1 MKKII
6 SIVLVLALAL
16 SIFGGCVAETKVDP
30 NAKKKIGIIS
40 MSAVQSPTFKATT
53 LAMEAVAEAAGV
65 ELIKVE
71 LTSYGD
77 EGFLAAYETMI
88 SQGVDAAMLYT
99 FSEAVIPLVTDMMET
114 ADVSYFL
121 TNRKIN
127 NEEMKADIFDNENMV
142 GNDYCNEKQVGYDM
156 VEYLHSEFGSKNLA
170 VIGLAK
176 GDVNGD
182 MRDAGIQAAC
192 DELGINLLVE
202 TRGVTTVEDV
212 TNAVNGFAGAY
223 SEMDS
228 ILIVGGAVTP
238 GGLAGVNQALINN
251 KLDDKVNVAMID
263 IATGMG
269 EYMDDGPLK
278 IVAGGNLIFDQ
289 VLSMIALV
297 NEVKGTPLS
306 SDPYII
312 DTKML
317 YVTSSQEA
325 EDYEQYVESLT
336 VPIFTVEELKKEFLK
351 FENADVTLE
360 SIQKIIDEFTIAGL
374 KERRNG

>member
-127 NEEMKADIFDNENMV
+127 NEEMKADIFDNENMA
-142 GNDYCNEKQVGYDM
+142 
-156 VEYLHSEFGSKNLA
+156 L
-170 VIGLAK
+170 GL
-176 GDVNGD
+176 
-182 MRDAGIQAAC
+182 
-192 DELGINLLVE
+192 
-202 TRGVTTVEDV
+202 
-212 TNAVNGFAGAY
+212 
-223 SEMDS
+223 
-228 ILIVGGAVTP
+228 
-238 GGLAGVNQALINN
+238 GLAG
-251 KLDDKVNVAMID
+251 
-263 IATGMG
+263 
-269 EYMDDGPLK
+269 
-278 IVAGGNLIFDQ
+278 
-289 VLSMIALV
+289 
-297 NEVKGTPLS
+297 
-306 SDPYII
+306 
-312 DTKML
+312 
-317 YVTSSQEA
+317 
-325 EDYEQYVESLT
+325 
-336 VPIFTVEELKKEFLK
+336 
-351 FENADVTLE
+351 
-360 SIQKIIDEFTIAGL
+360 
-374 KERRNG
+374 